1 MSHSSPFLERSARA
15 LRAREAKMRRRRRRR
30 QLVAAV
36 LTILVAGGAALALSR
51 SSPTHGSA
59 SASRGTPS
67 HGAAHTTPP
76 LSPTGL
82 PLGRPPLP
90 LTLASTDEAG
100 AGQAGAGGASG
111 TTDDPVHVAFH
122 RPPRAGLLFN
132 LDSGRVLWQLNPL
145 THLHIASLTKMMTAL
160 RVVRSASPKDW
171 VLVTKEAVSAAGSK
185 VGVLPL
191 GRHVRLK
198 TMLYGLLLPS
208 GNDAAMALAQ
218 HVSGSAP
225 KFVEGMNQE
234 AARLGMGCTHY
245 TSPSGYVNARNYSCA
260 ADLAELAHVDLEQP
274 LLAHIVRTEKA
285 VLPFPVKGG
294 KLYLYNNNPLLVYGY
309 PGATGLKTGY
319 TELAGECLVGT
330 AERGGV
336 RLGVVLLHS
345 PELGRQAEYLLDR
358 GFEDAYEQAPIAAP
372 PVPAGR

>member
-1 MSHSSPFLERSARA
+1 MNSSPFLERSARA

-30 QLVAAV
+30 QLIAVA
-36 LTILVAGGAALALSR
+36 LTIVVVGGVWLALSR

-59 SASRGTPS
+59 SASRGAHA
-67 HGAAHTTPP
+67 HGVAHATTK
-76 LSPTGL
+76 LSPAGL
-82 PLGRPPLP
+82 PLGRPPLD
-90 LTLASTDEAG
+90 LDV
-100 AGQAGAGGASG
+100 SG
-111 TTDDPVHVAFH
+111 TNDPVHVAFR

-132 LDSGRVLWQLNPL
+132 LDNGKVLWQLSPL

-160 RVVRSASPKDW
+160 RVVRSSSPEEG
-171 VLVTKEAVSAAGSK
+171 VLVTRQAVSSAGSK

-218 HVSGSAP
+218 HVAGSASA
-225 KFVEGMNQE
+225 FVEGMNQE

-274 LLAHIVRTEKA
+274 LIAHIVRTYKA
-285 VLPFPVKGG
+285 ALPFPIKGG
-294 KLYLYNNNPLLVYGY
+294 KLYLYNNNPLLIYGY
-309 PGATGLKTGY
+309 PGTTGLKTGY
-319 TELAGECLVGT
+319 TELAGKCLVAT
-330 AERGGV
+330 AERDGV
-336 RLGVVLLHS
+336 RLGVVLLDS
-345 PELGRQAEYLLDR
+345 ATPATQARVLLDE
-358 GFEDAYEQAPIAAP
+358 GFEDFYDLPREPEPSIP
-372 PVPAGR
+372 DTE

>member
-30 QLVAAV
+30 QIVAAV
-36 LTILVAGGAALALSR
+36 LTIAVVAGAWLALSR

-59 SASRGTPS
+59 AAARGAHAHS
-67 HGAAHTTPP
+67 AAHTAAIK
-76 LSPTGL
+76 LSAAGL
-82 PLGRPPLP
+82 PLGHRPLD
-90 LTLASTDEAG
+90 LDVSTTA
-100 AGQAGAGGASG
+100 
-111 TTDDPVHVAFH
+111 DDPVHVAFS

-132 LDSGRVLWQLNPL
+132 LDNGKVLWQLNPL

-160 RVVRSASPKDW
+160 RVVRSASSSNEG
-171 VLVTKEAVSAAGSK
+171 VLVTKEAVNSAGSK

-191 GRHVRLK
+191 GKHVRLK

-218 HVSGSAP
+218 HVSGSAST
-225 KFVEGMNQE
+225 FVEGMNQE

-274 LLAHIVRTEKA
+274 SIAHIVRTEKA
-285 VLPFPVKGG
+285 VLPFPIKGG

-358 GFEDAYEQAPIAAP
+358 GFKDAYEQAPIAAP
-372 PVPAGR
+372 PVPVGR